1 MKKNAENRKSLGKNG
16 SAILNEM
23 SRLDKEVFS
32 INEAREATKL
42 EYSILKEALSLL
54 VKQRWLIR
62 LERGLYLIVPFEAGQ
77 EGKWSSDPFV
87 LASKLISPYYISH
100 WSAASHWGWTE
111 QLPSTVFVTSPS
123 RKFLNEKIILNITF
137 RFIKISNNK
146 FFGIAEEWV
155 ENKKIKFSD
164 KEKTI
169 ADILDRPNLC
179 GGIKEVAKCIRNAFR
194 ENQINPQILTDY
206 ISKIGNRAIFKRL
219 GYISE
224 VLGIF
229 NKTWLDMW
237 QGFVSKGYSKLD
249 PSMSKLEKRFNS
261 RWNLIVNVPEIE
273 LKKVIEE

>member
-1 MKKNAENRKSLGKNG
+1 MKSRESLGKNG
-16 SAILNEM
+16 SLILNEM
-23 SRLDKEVFS
+23 ARLENGVFS
-32 INEAREATKL
+32 IEEAKQATKL
-42 EYSILKEALSLL
+42 KNGVLKETLSLL
-54 VKQRWLIR
+54 VKQEWLIR

-100 WSAASHWGWTE
+100 WSAACYWGWTE
-111 QLPSTVFVTSPS
+111 QLLRTVFVTSPS
-123 RKFLNEKIILNITF
+123 RKFLNEKTILNITF

-146 FFGIAEEWV
+146 FFGITEEWV

-169 ADILDRPNLC
+169 VDILDKPNLC
-179 GGIKEVAKCIRNAFR
+179 GGIKEVSKCIRNAFR

-206 ISKIGNRAIFKRL
+206 ISKTGNRAIFKRL

-229 NKTWLDMW
+229 DKTWLDMW
-237 QGFVSKGYSKLD
+237 QDFVSKGYSKLD
-249 PSMSKLEKRFNS
+249 PSISKLEKRFNS

-273 LKKVIEE
+273 LKKVVEE